1 MASIR
6 SIAPSVVAWT
16 RPGRVRGLSGAAEQ
30 GLPSILMPTS
40 GAIQPV
46 SNAARPSARAVLAL
60 TLVPDLGPRRIRR
73 LISIMG
79 GPDNALRASMADL
92 ASIPSVGEALA
103 RKLSAG
109 LTKARGEVEQRLA
122 HANAR
127 GVQLIPFDD
136 PSYPPQFA
144 HDEHAPALLYVRG
157 SVPALA
163 QDGVGLVGARKC
175 SAYGIDQAGRFAG
188 SLAQAGWSIVSG
200 GARGIDTAAHH
211 AALRIGGTT
220 VAVLGCGLD
229 HCYPAENA
237 DLFEKIVAGGGAI
250 VSELPMNC
258 RPEAKNFPARNRII
272 AGLSMGVLVVEA
284 GERSGAL
291 ITARLAGEMGREV
304 FAIPGRVDVESS
316 RGCHAL
322 IRDGVTLVCTPAEV
336 DEALEPIRGR
346 VPLMTGLFES
356 HSEIPDIRVG
366 TDGDRMP
373 NSMEDRVLEALGVA
387 LTLDQLCE
395 RVAMPPEQ
403 VRATVTLLEIRRLI
417 RREGL
422 RLVRDR

>member
-1 MASIR
+1 M
-6 SIAPSVVAWT
+6 PS
-16 RPGRVRGLSGAAEQ
+16 
-30 GLPSILMPTS
+30 S

-46 SNAARPSARAVLAL
+46 ATGARPSARAVLAL

-73 LISIMG
+73 LVSIMG
-79 GPDNALRASMADL
+79 GPEAALEASIADL
-92 ASIPSVGEALA
+92 GSIPSVGESLA
-103 RKLSAG
+103 RKL
-109 LTKARGEVEQRLA
+109 ARGLAQARKDVDERLEHA
-122 HANAR
+122 HAS
-127 GVQLIPFDD
+127 GVQLVPFDD
-136 PSYPPQFA
+136 PEYPPQLA
-144 HDEHAPALLYVRG
+144 GDEHAPAMLYVRG

-163 QDGVGLVGARKC
+163 LDGVGLVGARQC

-188 SLAQAGWSIVSG
+188 LLAQAGWSIVSG

-211 AALRIGGTT
+211 AALRVGGAT

-237 DLFEKIVAGGGAI
+237 VLFDKIVAGGGAI
-250 VSELPMNC
+250 VSELPMSC

-272 AGLSMGVLVVEA
+272 AGLAHGVVVVEA

-322 IRDGVTLVCTPAEV
+322 IRDGVTLVVSPADVE
-336 DEALEPIRGR
+336 EALEPRRGR
-346 VPLMTGLFES
+346 PAPSFGLFEVS
-356 HSEIPDIRVG
+356 SQLPYTGEG
-366 TDGDRMP
+366 TGGDRMP
-373 NSMEDRVLEALGVA
+373 NSLEDRVLEALGEA

-395 RVAMPPEQ
+395 KVALPPEQ
-403 VRATVTLLEIRRLI
+403 VRATVTLLEIRRKI

-422 RLVRDR
+422 RLVRNR